1 VNIPQNVMALA
12 GAVVLL
18 SACGVPSD
26 SVPGAATVN
35 RGNLVQTVNA
45 SGTTIAAS
53 QAKLSFNVPGKLV
66 KINVS
71 SGDQVSEGE
80 VLAELD
86 STDLKAALQQAQAAQ
101 QGAQAAVAVA
111 QAKVQ
116 QLLSSAKPETI
127 AQANAAADSA
137 QAKLQDMLNGGRPE
151 QVAQAQA
158 QLDIAKQKL
167 QLAESGAR
175 QEQIQQ
181 AQSGVKAAEAK
192 LQALR
197 NGPRPEQVA
206 VLQKQVETAKNGLY
220 AAQVTRDALCAGVK
234 AGQTAS
240 TGAPVTC
247 EGGQAGVN
255 AAQTAVDQANE
266 QLRLSTAPPTATDV
280 QQAQAAVDQAKAQVA
295 LLQTNT
301 PQDIQQARD
310 AVTQAEQAVN
320 LAKSPYSGPQVQ
332 QARDAVAQ
340 AAAAAQ
346 LAAHPYTDADVA
358 AGQAGVQQAQAQAA
372 QAQAAA
378 DAAQANLN
386 SAQLKAPAA
395 GKVLQINSAAGEVMT
410 NLGAPTVV
418 MVLGLGDVVLNASL
432 PETAVAQV
440 KAGQDA
446 DVTFDSLRGMHF
458 SGKIS
463 SVSPAASTVQNL
475 VSYVATVKFQDP
487 GQDIR
492 PGMNAAI
499 TIYTLRK
506 DDALLVPNGAV
517 QSYQGKDIV
526 VVLDG
531 GEKKPTDVQVGANDQ
546 QNTEIVSGLKE
557 GQRVALISKPLN
569 GISVGGNK
577 QP

>member
-137 QAKLQDMLNGGRPE
+137 Q
-151 QVAQAQA
+151 
-158 QLDIAKQKL
+158 AKQKL